1 MKKHRHTSMSV
12 VLNITYL
19 QVLQIYVSN
28 SDVSVKV
35 NTLLNSGSE
44 STLVTR
50 TLAGKVKALR
60 QIRDILEGSS
70 SLELS

>member
-19 QVLQIYVSN
+19 QVSQIYVSN

-50 TLAGKVKALR
+50 TLAGKLKAL
-60 QIRDILEGSS
+60 
-70 SLELS
+70 

>member
-1 MKKHRHTSMSV
+1 MKKHRQTITSV

-35 NTLLNSGSE
+35 NTLLDSESE

-50 TLAGKVKALR
+50 TLADKLKVL
-60 QIRDILEGSS
+60 
-70 SLELS
+70 

>member
-1 MKKHRHTSMSV
+1 MKKHRQTLTSV

-35 NTLLNSGSE
+35 NTLLDSESE

-50 TLAGKVKALR
+50 TLADKLKVL
-60 QIRDILEGSS
+60 
-70 SLELS
+70 